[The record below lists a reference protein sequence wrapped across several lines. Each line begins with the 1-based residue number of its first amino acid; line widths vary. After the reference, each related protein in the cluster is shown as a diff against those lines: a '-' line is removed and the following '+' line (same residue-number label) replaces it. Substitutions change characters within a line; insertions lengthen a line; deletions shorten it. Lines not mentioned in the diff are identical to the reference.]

1 MLIYDM
7 TIMDIKNF
15 KSSANSKLA
24 IIPVGSLEQHGC
36 HLPISTDSIIA
47 ERIAREISLQ
57 FPSIVL
63 PVIPY
68 GVSFEHLPLLN
79 ISINSHTLSTLLTS
93 ISVSL
98 IDNGFEN
105 IIIINGHHGNVGVLQ
120 YLSQNVR
127 EMTSKKNFILAI
139 NYWHFLN
146 IPFDHAGHVETS
158 LMLAICPDLVKME
171 LAEKERNTKLLSDKA
186 KAIFLTGAASIP
198 KITTNG
204 VMGDPSGA
212 NKLDGRVMLSNAITE
227 ITRAVNELKE
237 FQDISGN

>member
-7 TIMDIKNF
+7 TILDIKNF
-15 KSSANSKLA
+15 RSSDNSTLA
-24 IIPVGSLEQHGC
+24 IIPVGSLEQHGY

-57 FPSIVL
+57 IPSIVL
-63 PVIPY
+63 PAIPY
-68 GVSFEHLPLLN
+68 GVSFEHLPLFN
-79 ISINSHTLSTLLTS
+79 ISINSQVLSTLLTS

-120 YLSQNVR
+120 YLPQNVR
-127 EMTSKKNFILAI
+127 EVTSKKNLILAV

-171 LAEKERNTKLLSDKA
+171 LAEKEQDIKQLSNKA
-186 KAIFLTGAASIP
+186 KSIFLTGAASIP

-204 VMGDPSGA
+204 VMGDPTKA
-212 NKLDGRVMLSNAITE
+212 NKLDGSVMLSNAVTE
-227 ITRAVNELKE
+227 ITRAVNELKD
-237 FQDISGN
+237 FQVNSDH